1 MRRSLAHSGLL
12 VASRKQSSGSGE
24 SCDHRRIAG
33 TGRCVFAVIGIA
45 ALAAARFAAA
55 QAPAHAGQYEQADI
69 EYGAQLYSGH
79 CVVCHGERGDAMPGA
94 NLGSGRFRHAETDRD
109 LTNVIR
115 NGVAGTAMAPSAYTE
130 SELGALVAFL
140 RNMSSVNLERMKLG
154 DPARGRALF
163 VGKGDCDSCHR
174 VGADGPRAAPDLTQ
188 HRCDAHRRDSRAC
201 SARSERLAAAA
212 NRPVR
217 AVLRDGTVVTGRR
230 LNEDTFTVQLLD
242 SNERLVS
249 LDRAAIREY
258 AVSTERDDAVVCR
271 RLERRRAR
279 GSRRV
284 SVVVE
289 RAELMRATA
298 SQRLSSP
305 RRSSVRDRRTRK

>member
-1 MRRSLAHSGLL
+1 MSCLYARTHRTLRLGIVG
-12 VASRKQSSGSGE
+12 VA
-24 SCDHRRIAG
+24 
-33 TGRCVFAVIGIA
+33 VFAAVRA
-45 ALAAARFAAA
+45 AAA
-55 QAPAHAGQYEQADI
+55 QGPAHAGQYEQADI

-79 CVVCHGERGDAMPGA
+79 CVVCHGDRGDAMPGA

-115 NGVAGTAMAPSAYTE
+115 NGVPGTAMAPSAYTE

-140 RNMSSVNLERMKLG
+140 RNMSSVNLSAVKLG
-154 DPARGRALF
+154 DPTRGRALF

-174 VGADGPRAAPDLTQ
+174 VGAEGPRAAPDLTSIGAT
-188 HRCDAHRRDSRAC
+188 RTAATLE
-201 SARSERLAAAA
+201 RSLLDPSVSLLPA

-230 LNEDTFTVQLLD
+230 LNEDTFTVQILD

-258 AVSTERDDAVVCR
+258 TVGTEPTMPSYADVLSDD
-271 RLERRRAR
+271 
-279 GSRRV
+279 
-284 SVVVE
+284 E
-289 RAELMRATA
+289 RADLVAYL
-298 SQRLSSP
+298 LSLKGP
-305 RRSSVRDRRTRK
+305 N

>member
-1 MRRSLAHSGLL
+1 VWLGIL
-12 VASRKQSSGSGE
+12 
-24 SCDHRRIAG
+24 
-33 TGRCVFAVIGIA
+33 GIA
-45 ALAAARFAAA
+45 ALAAVRLAAA
-55 QAPAHAGQYEQADI
+55 QGPTHAGQYEQADI

-115 NGVAGTAMAPSAYTE
+115 NGVPGTAMAPSAYTE

-140 RNMSSVNLERMKLG
+140 RNMSSINLSAVKLG
-154 DPARGRALF
+154 DPTRGRALF

-174 VGADGPRAAPDLTQ
+174 VGAEGPRAAPDLTSIGAT
-188 HRCDAHRRDSRAC
+188 RTAATLE
-201 SARSERLAAAA
+201 RSLLDPRVSLLPA

-230 LNEDTFTVQLLD
+230 LNEDTFTVQILD

-258 AVSTERDDAVVCR
+258 TVGTEPTMPSYADVLSDD
-271 RLERRRAR
+271 
-279 GSRRV
+279 
-284 SVVVE
+284 E
-289 RAELMRATA
+289 RADLVAYL
-298 SQRLSSP
+298 LSLKGP
-305 RRSSVRDRRTRK
+305 N

>member
-1 MRRSLAHSGLL
+1 MRPPTYR
-12 VASRKQSSGSGE
+12 R
-24 SCDHRRIAG
+24 HRPVR
-33 TGRCVFAVIGIA
+33 FAVIGIA

-109 LTNVIR
+109 LTNVVR
-115 NGVAGTAMAPSAYTE
+115 NGVPGTAMAPSAYTE
-130 SELGALVAFL
+130 SELGALVAYL
-140 RNMSSVNLERMKLG
+140 RNMSSVNLSAVRLG
-154 DPARGRALF
+154 DPTRGRSLF
-163 VGKGDCDSCHR
+163 VGKGNCGSCHR
-174 VGADGPRAAPDLTQ
+174 VGADGPRAAPDLTSIGAT
-188 HRCDAHRRDSRAC
+188 RTAATLE
-201 SARSERLAAAA
+201 RSLLDPSVSMLPT

-258 AVSTERDDAVVCR
+258 TV
-271 RLERRRAR
+271 
-279 GSRRV
+279 GSEPTMPSYADV
-284 SVVVE
+284 LSADE
-289 RAELMRATA
+289 RADLVAYL
-298 SQRLSSP
+298 LSL
-305 RRSSVRDRRTRK
+305 KGQN